1 MIDHIKAA
9 VTKAEGFLDLGMAEE
24 AWGILDDLPSESM
37 NHPQVLSLRVRI
49 LAHEREWRKLTFL
62 AAGVLSA
69 FPDLADV
76 WFDLASAQA
85 QLGELKAAKA
95 SLKRAFDLDVGLR
108 MKALDHPE
116 LDDNW

>member
-1 MIDHIKAA
+1 MNSK
-9 VTKAEGFLDLGMAEE
+9 TKAMIERAQGFMELGLSEE
-24 AWGILDDLPSESM
+24 AWNTLEDLPPDAK
-37 NHPQVLSLRVRI
+37 NHPDVLSLRVRI
-49 LAHEREWRKLTFL
+49 LAHEKEWRKLTFL

-116 LDDNW
+116 LEDIW